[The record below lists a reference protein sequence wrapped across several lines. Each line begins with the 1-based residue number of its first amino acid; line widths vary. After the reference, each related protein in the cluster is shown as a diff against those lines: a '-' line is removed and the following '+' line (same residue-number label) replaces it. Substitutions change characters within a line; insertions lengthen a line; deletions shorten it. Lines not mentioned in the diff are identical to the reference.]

1 MVFRLVYKRGLL
13 PISVRSFIL
22 HTIAFAALLCILA
35 IGLRILAPIHAFH
48 PASPPPPTLVPHRSF
63 VVLSVDDFGRWTD
76 SVPLFPGHHF
86 MANHSDLIIQNNFW
100 YRRATVETRQDLQN
114 LEQALIRLNQNVS
127 FEHRAVLTPHWI
139 VGGPDFDAMRA
150 AGCNAPPP
158 PTPDPHTNSHPSP
171 SSHRDDNFP
180 RPSDQN
186 SGPSGLLLSLERG
199 FSIPDSFKGP
209 LSAAAVGSGGEFDS
223 CVYKEQL
230 LSDAG
235 PTGLD
240 QAPYHRG
247 DLRESYTSLWK
258 KGLWHPEYHGRSHF
272 SVSKW
277 LKLLRTDRKT
287 QACFRNNLVCATD
300 TTQLRSEFNGFSNKA
315 ELKTWLEEGINAFS
329 AFWGYRPALISSPH
343 NTWSGWLSDVAL
355 DLSFIGAELAEDQAS
370 YVQHEKSLSMHDRYR
385 FDVFFPGFDC
395 DTAID
400 EVKELLSVPV
410 EKSLTDH
417 WYDFLSM
424 IDLFRNHHR
433 PYHHGI
439 GGNHQRFI
447 SLMWHAQNAMSST
460 YSAEEHAGH
469 MQCMERAVRAI
480 RESRPR
486 AVFVTGSEL
495 HQIRSRGWSQEI
507 WSDSIILRNYG
518 TNPVHLHVPDLRDL
532 YPKSKSWRGKKVLA
546 TLLSADGRETRLETH
561 ETPPEHLGRRE
572 VLVGEQIQLAP
583 DSVVELTSA

>member
-1 MVFRLVYKRGLL
+1 M
-13 PISVRSFIL
+13 SVRSFIL
-22 HTIAFAALLCILA
+22 NTIAFAGLLCILM
-35 IGLRILAPIHAFH
+35 IGFRILAPLDGIRAA
-48 PASPPPPTLVPHRSF
+48 PSSPSLIKDRSF

-76 SVPLFPGHHF
+76 SVPLFPSEEF
-86 MANHSDLIIQNNFW
+86 MANHSELIIQNNFW
-100 YRRATVETRQDLQN
+100 YRRATVETRQDLDN
-114 LEQALIRLNQNVS
+114 LKHALTRLNQNVS
-127 FEHRAVLTPHWI
+127 FEQRAVLTPHWI

-150 AGCNAPPP
+150 AGCGAPTASSSAATNAG
-158 PTPDPHTNSHPSP
+158 DSDVSLSLN
-171 SSHRDDNFP
+171 RGDEFP
-180 RPSDQN
+180 
-186 SGPSGLLLSLERG
+186 GPGDANVGANGLLPSIEHG
-199 FSIPDSFKGP
+199 FSIADSFKGP
-209 LSAAAVGSGGEFDS
+209 LTAEKIESGGDFDS
-223 CVYKEQL
+223 CAYKEQL

-247 DLRESYTSLWK
+247 DLRESYKSLWTN
-258 KGLWHPEYHGRSHF
+258 GLWHPEYHGRSHF

-277 LKLLRTDRKT
+277 LKLLRTDWKT
-287 QACFRNNLVCATD
+287 QACFRSNLVCATD

-343 NTWSGWLSDVAL
+343 NTWSGWLTDVAV
-355 DLSFIGAELAEDQAS
+355 DLSFIGAELAEDQAN
-370 YVQHEKSLSMHDRYR
+370 YVQHENALSMHDRYR

-395 DTAID
+395 DKAID

-410 EKSLTDH
+410 EKSLADR

-439 GGNHQRFI
+439 GGDHERFI

-460 YSAEEHAGH
+460 YSVEEHAEH
-469 MQCMERAVRAI
+469 MQCMEKAVRAV

-495 HQIRSRGWSQEI
+495 HQIRNQGWSQEI
-507 WSDSIILRNYG
+507 WSDSLILRNYG
-518 TNPVHLHVPDLRDL
+518 THTIDLRVPDLRDL
-532 YPKSKSWRGKKVLA
+532 YPKSDSWRGRKVHSTA
-546 TLLSADGRETRLETH
+546 LSVGGRGL
-561 ETPPEHLGRRE
+561 PDDDSQKLPQHLKRRE
-572 VLVGEQIQLAP
+572 VVVGERIHLEP
-583 DSVVELTSA
+583 DSVVRLTSS